1 VLWSSEAQK
10 ELVKGRL
17 PVMSASDIAQIG
29 LERLIDKSL
38 VRLVAP

>member
-1 VLWSSEAQK
+1 
-10 ELVKGRL
+10 
-17 PVMSASDIAQIG
+17 MSASDIAQIS